1 MTPTEAAKIL
11 ESLAERYR
19 EPRALEALRL
29 AAEALRNDPATT
41 MAAVLNASGKTDV
54 SVGMVRTTEGEVWV
68 AYQSTGPT
76 VSSKSLPEAL
86 EGLLEKVS
94 KK

>member
-1 MTPTEAAKIL
+1 MTPTEAARIL

-19 EPRALEALRL
+19 EPHTLEALRL

-41 MAAVLNASGKTDV
+41 MRAISNASVKPDV
-54 SVGMVRTTEGEVWV
+54 SVGMVHTTEGEVWV

-86 EGLLEKVS
+86 EGLLEKVA

>member
-1 MTPTEAAKIL
+1 MTPTEAARVLDSI
-11 ESLAERYR
+11 AERHR

-41 MAAVLNASGKTDV
+41 MRAILDASGKADV

-68 AYQSTGPT
+68 AYQSTGPIVT
-76 VSSKSLPEAL
+76 FKSLPEAL
-86 EGLLEKVS
+86 DGLLEKVA

>member
-1 MTPTEAAKIL
+1 MTPTEAARIL

-19 EPRALEALRL
+19 EPRGLEALRL

-41 MAAVLNASGKTDV
+41 ALAVLNASGKTDV
-54 SVGMVRTTEGEVWV
+54 TMALIRSDEGEHWV
-68 AYQSTGPT
+68 AWLHKGPM
-76 VSSKSLPEAL
+76 VNSKSLPEAL
-86 EGLLEKVS
+86 EGLLEKVA